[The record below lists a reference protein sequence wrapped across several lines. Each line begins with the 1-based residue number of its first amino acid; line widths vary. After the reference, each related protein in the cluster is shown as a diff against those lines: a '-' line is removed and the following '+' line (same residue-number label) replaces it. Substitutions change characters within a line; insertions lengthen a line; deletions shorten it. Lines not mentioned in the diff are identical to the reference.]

1 MAKDKADKG
10 EQAADAAGLDIGAA
24 PVPGTFMG
32 AHDLQ
37 GTDGETRTDRP
48 GELLGTA
55 VSGDKAADD
64 HRDRARDQAARRG
77 KLMADAVDKA
87 NREELPKLG
96 GAGDLDAAEEALKAD
111 EKAAK

>member
-1 MAKDKADKG
+1 MAKSSGKDKG
-10 EQAADAAGLDIGAA
+10 EQAADAAGLDIAGA

-37 GTDGETRTDRP
+37 GTDGEKRTDRP

-55 VSGDKAADD
+55 VTDKESGDI
-64 HRDRARDQAARRG
+64 RDRARKLAAAG
-77 KLMADAVDKA
+77 EKAMTEAVDKA

-96 GAGDLDAAEEALKAD
+96 GAEGLEAAEA
-111 EKAAK
+111 AAKAEK